1 MMKYHFYMEINE
13 LTEIIIGCCYEV
25 YNSLGYG
32 FLEKVYENA
41 LCVELKQKKIKVEQ
55 QKKLTVFYKEEIV
68 GEYIA
73 DLIVDDRVVVEL
85 KTIEKLAQIHR
96 SQVLN
101 YIKATNKKLGL
112 LINFSPV
119 TVEVKR
125 IANGV

>member
-1 MMKYHFYMEINE
+1 MEINE

-41 LCVELKQKKIKVEQ
+41 LCVELKQKKIQVEQ

-73 DLIVDDRVVVEL
+73 DLVVDDRVVVEL
-85 KTIEKLAQIHR
+85 KAAKEICNSHK
-96 SQVLN
+96 SQLIN
-101 YIKATNKKLGL
+101 YLKATNIKVGL
-112 LINFSPV
+112 LLNFSPSK
-119 TVEVKR
+119 VEVR
-125 IANGV
+125 RYAN

>member
-1 MMKYHFYMEINE
+1 MEINE

>member
-1 MMKYHFYMEINE
+1 MKYHFYMEINE

>member
-1 MMKYHFYMEINE
+1 MEINE

-85 KTIEKLAQIHR
+85 KTIEKLSQIHR